1 MRLIALVPV
10 IALAAAL
17 SAPAQAQADTEK
29 VNTVIIYGKDKCP
42 ESTDDTITVCA
53 TLPESE
59 RYRIPEELREHPSPE
74 NESWTERALS
84 IQTVGKFGTLSC
96 SATGQGS
103 WTGCNQ
109 EFIHKA
115 FAEKKMAPSVRFS
128 ELIAAAREARLSKI
142 DAEAADTQKRVEVL
156 EKQYMDRQKAA
167 EAKPDTPAS
176 AAPAP
181 VPSPTPS
188 AAPSP
193 N

>member
-1 MRLIALVPV
+1 MRV
-10 IALAAAL
+10 IALLPALALAAGL
-17 SAPAQAQADTEK
+17 PAPLLAQSEGEK

-42 ESTDDTITVCA
+42 ESSDDTITVCA

-74 NESWTERALS
+74 NESWTARALS

-109 EFIHKA
+109 EFVQKA
-115 FAEKKMAPSVRFS
+115 FAEKKMAPSVRFG
-128 ELIAAAREARLSKI
+128 ELIAAARQARMSKI
-142 DAEAADTQKRVEVL
+142 DAEAAETQQRVEVL
-156 EKQYMDRQKAA
+156 EKQYMERQKAA
-167 EAKPDTPAS
+167 EAKAG
-176 AAPAP
+176 APAP
-181 VPSPTPS
+181 APTP
-188 AAPSP
+188 APSP

>member
-1 MRLIALVPV
+1 MRV
-10 IALAAAL
+10 IALLPALALAAMVP
-17 SAPAQAQADTEK
+17 APLFAQSDGEK

-42 ESTDDTITVCA
+42 ESGDDTITVCA

-59 RYRIPEELREHPSPE
+59 RYRIPEELREHPSPQ
-74 NESWTERALS
+74 NESWTARALS

-109 EFIHKA
+109 EFVQKA
-115 FAEKKMAPSVRFS
+115 FAERKMAPSVRFS

-142 DAEAADTQKRVEVL
+142 DTEAAETQKRVEVL
-156 EKQYMDRQKAA
+156 EKQYMERQKAA
-167 EAKPDTPAS
+167 EAKSDA
-176 AAPAP
+176 
-181 VPSPTPS
+181 PTPTAS
-188 AAPSP
+188 PSP